1 MATTPSL
8 LDDPT
13 AILVVVA
20 TVTCLFVGGLTFS
33 FVGRTKGTTKPI
45 QQNDKQEKQ
54 PASAAPAKE
63 APPSKGFVTTNNS
76 KSTALSSPSS
86 SDNSS
91 SPNEN
96 SNPVDVW
103 AERRQ
108 RGIVPA
114 SMDRKG
120 GAETDK
126 PFGSS
131 YYYAHNNPNTTGGY
145 KDGLRME
152 DYAMNGPRLLSKG
165 GKRVTGE
172 AEAIG
177 TSTGTTAMQESV
189 VTTESTT
196 QTEFS
201 TVNALKK
208 KRILPITQYLWDDE
222 GGKTATI
229 IIEKLPG
236 GLRSTDAPL
245 AWSATPIKNVQ
256 ATLVDGDQG
265 LCVEVET
272 TLDWDYVLH
281 VDRLFASAT
290 SVKAIVK
297 PNRLRV
303 RLTKKSKSII
313 MSSYDK
319 WPHPH
324 KKKV

>member
-1 MATTPSL
+1 
-8 LDDPT
+8 
-13 AILVVVA
+13 
-20 TVTCLFVGGLTFS
+20 
-33 FVGRTKGTTKPI
+33 
-45 QQNDKQEKQ
+45 
-54 PASAAPAKE
+54 
-63 APPSKGFVTTNNS
+63 
-76 KSTALSSPSS
+76 
-86 SDNSS
+86 
-91 SPNEN
+91 
-96 SNPVDVW
+96 
-103 AERRQ
+103 
-108 RGIVPA
+108 
-114 SMDRKG
+114 
-120 GAETDK
+120 
-126 PFGSS
+126 
-131 YYYAHNNPNTTGGY
+131 
-145 KDGLRME
+145 
-152 DYAMNGPRLLSKG
+152 MNGPRLLSKG